1 MRTERQILGDR
12 GEAFVAE
19 CLEAAGFG
27 VKLIGG
33 NFPGYDILAT
43 RPTDGAVIRVQV
55 KAWSEAVNE
64 KPLAKAHRLHLADV
78 YVLIR
83 ADAADDLRA
92 YVYLA
97 DEIAT
102 AQRNADTA
110 ADFPFARDPGT
121 RNPGVAGFWARRD
134 WRFCKPER
142 LNAWHLVRPC
152 PIAPI
157 APLPDRRASARPA
170 TASVATTPRSS
181 REEREIRNGVRA
193 PMPGGLCDRAWQACA
208 DLHAQLGRV
217 PRRAEA
223 VAHGASSGL
232 NPGNV
237 ATEYG
242 YWRRFY
248 GLGVPSRG

>member
-19 CLEAAGFG
+19 CLIAAGFG

-43 RPTDGAVIRVQV
+43 RPDDGAVVRVQV

-110 ADFPFARDPGT
+110 PDFPFARDPGT
-121 RNPGVAGFWARRD
+121 RNPTVAGFWARRD
-134 WRFCKPER
+134 WRFCRPER
-142 LNAWHLVRPC
+142 LDAWHLVRPC
-152 PIAPI
+152 PIEPI
-157 APLPDRRASARPA
+157 APAPARRAPNRVAARPA
-170 TASVATTPRSS
+170 TGTRRRTMI
-181 REEREIRNGVRA
+181 EREIRNGVRA
-193 PMPGGLCDRAWQACA
+193 PMPGGLCDRAWQACS
-208 DLHAQLGRV
+208 DLYRQLGRV

-223 VAHGASSGL
+223 VAHGAPFGL

-237 ATEYG
+237 GTEYG

-248 GLGVPSRG
+248 GLAPPPR